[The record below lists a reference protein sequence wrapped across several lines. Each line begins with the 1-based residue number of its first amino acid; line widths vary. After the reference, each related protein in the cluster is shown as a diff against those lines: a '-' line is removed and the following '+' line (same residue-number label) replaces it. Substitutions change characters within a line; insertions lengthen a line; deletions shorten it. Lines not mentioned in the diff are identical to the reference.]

1 MYSIVEFETNKYIC
15 GSYHQK
21 LYQEKY
27 NLKKFIKIIDNSM
40 FKEHKE
46 FNQISNFFIPS
57 IEVISKEILD
67 DIIEKGLT
75 NKERLELFLNDL
87 KDIIDLHK
95 DTLIDFDFDVIEYYY
110 KSIRKNVMSK
120 DSDVNLSKGNTLNL
134 IQEYQLIEKSIITK
148 IINDISKLIQKN
160 FTFVLFDFWYDDD
173 ENIPHFYQNN
183 ITQIE
188 IEKKYRLLLI
198 ILMNKGIT
206 KKEIDELFKKLCSYS
221 DFYSYISGD
230 GIYFKCD
237 YPIDLENN
245 YNNLSEFRFNLMN
258 SVNNLSIEQRF
269 NRFIE
274 LLYEEKDCYYVFK
287 ILNTKL
293 DSKNGKN
300 EIKYGDIIY
309 YNEEVFKSKGFEG
322 LINCDFKDKFSDGE
336 EVKSIIKFKTKRYFP
351 NISALKVKS
360 IIENNISLLK
370 LLGNNG
376 LKEKENFFKPS
387 PFKME
392 ISYSHFVLNE
402 EFYIIRDLQ
411 TIYDGDNTF
420 DTNYIHERIYKSN
433 ELESKLNKYLTHL
446 NYKQVEYTLTKND
459 ELILQ
464 SLGKLK
470 MSLESYN
477 FSEILLHTWNG
488 FEFLIKGLNETPNKL
503 KPIEELVVLVYSFIY
518 SNSHYKWDTSE
529 KNNIKKIKNISKRLV
544 IYSYTYR
551 NKLVHSHLLED
562 SLMISC
568 TKGLNLIFKELLNL
582 IINKIIIVSDFN
594 LIDILNQLKS
604 ELEKRNIKNT
614 VKN

>member
-27 NLKKFIKIIDNSM
+27 NLEKFIKIIDNSI

-46 FNQISNFFIPS
+46 FNQISNFFSPS

-67 DIIEKGLT
+67 DIIENGLT
-75 NKERLELFLNDL
+75 SKERLELFLNDL
-87 KDIIDLHK
+87 KNIIDLHK
-95 DTLIDFDFDVIEYYY
+95 DTLMDFDFNIVEYYY

-120 DSDVNLSKGNTLNL
+120 DSDVNLAKANTLNL

-148 IINDISKLIQKN
+148 IINEISKLVQKN
-160 FTFVLFDFWYDDD
+160 FIFVLFDFWYDDD
-173 ENIPHFYQNN
+173 ENIPHINQNN
-183 ITQIE
+183 ITQKE
-188 IEKKYRLLLI
+188 IENKYRLLLI

-206 KKEIDELFKKLCSYS
+206 KKEITELFKKLCSYS

-237 YPIDLENN
+237 YPFDLENN
-245 YNNLSEFRFNLMN
+245 YINLSEFRFNLMN

-287 ILNTKL
+287 ILNTKI
-293 DSKNGKN
+293 DSRNQRN

-309 YNEEVFKSKGFEG
+309 YNEKVFKSKGYEN
-322 LINCDFKDKFSDGE
+322 LPDYDLKDKFREGE
-336 EVKSIIKFKTKRYFP
+336 EVKSFIKFKTKRYFP
-351 NISALKVKS
+351 NISTLKVKS

-376 LKEKENFFKPS
+376 LKEKENYFKPS
-387 PFKME
+387 PSKMDV
-392 ISYSHFVLNE
+392 SYSHFVLNE
-402 EFYIIRDLQ
+402 EFYIISGLQ
-411 TIYDGDNTF
+411 TIYDGDNIY
-420 DTNYIHERIYKSN
+420 DTNYIYEKIYKNN

-446 NYKQVEYTLTKND
+446 NYKQVEDTLTKND

-464 SLGKLK
+464 SLCKLK

-488 FEFLIKGLNETPNKL
+488 FEFLIKGLNKKQNKL
-503 KPIEELVVLVYSFIY
+503 ESIEELVTLVYSFIY
-518 SNSHYKWDTSE
+518 SNSHYKWDTSQKIN
-529 KNNIKKIKNISKRLV
+529 KNRIENISKRLV
-544 IYSYTYR
+544 IYSYSYR

-594 LIDILNQLKS
+594 LIDIINQLKS
-604 ELEKRNIKNT
+604 ELEKRNNERKN
-614 VKN
+614 K